1 MTRRDEWFGTVT
13 GDVAFDPTLKPSAKT
28 VYLVLVMY
36 RNAETNEC
44 FPSNETIASHTGM
57 STRSVIRAL
66 ERANHRARRHAGVT
80 SDGLVAREALVG
92 LGVPVHHEHQV
103 DRLGR
108 RLQGRVERNVTG
120 HCAEPLVAPSHAP
133 SPSQVRGMSRPA
145 PGHMPKML
153 NSPGVWSMARLP
165 QDLQVVDSGP
175 AFGITRTPPLTGRSE

>member
-66 ERANHRARRHAGVT
+66 VELEEAGVVQREARYRDGRQTTSLTILTDARARRHG
-80 SDGLVAREALVG
+80 GNHG
-92 LGVPVHHEHQV
+92 
-103 DRLGR
+103 
-108 RLQGRVERNVTG
+108 
-120 HCAEPLVAPSHAP
+120 
-133 SPSQVRGMSRPA
+133 
-145 PGHMPKML
+145 
-153 NSPGVWSMARLP
+153 
-165 QDLQVVDSGP
+165 
-175 AFGITRTPPLTGRSE
+175 